1 MDVFKPILQ
10 RIEVK
15 SMFGAL
21 LHIKNYKLFVVNMM
35 LLGMG
40 IAITVPYLILFA
52 TNELGM
58 TSSQYGLLLA
68 LAAIS
73 QFIMNTIVARFSDTH
88 DINRKLIIVCALFMG
103 AVSFSI
109 YFYIHE
115 IWLFIAIYAIF
126 QGCFAPAMPQMYAS
140 ARESINAS
148 ASRDRAKFA
157 NAVLRSMFSFG
168 FLFGPLI
175 GALLLQMN
183 GYSGLFAGTIS
194 IILFTLILQVF
205 FFKDI
210 KTKKSV
216 SDVTHVE
223 AEAPNMLRDKRLFVP
238 FAAFI
243 LLHIGQWMYTLNM
256 PLFVTKYL
264 KEPEGYVGGLAS
276 LCAGLEVPFMVL
288 LGVLSAKLATRTLL
302 MLGGLFGGLFYFS
315 IGVFDSLVIMFV
327 GQVFLAIFL
336 AILLGLG
343 ISYFQDILPDFPGY
357 ASTLFANA
365 MVIGQLCGNLLGGI
379 MSQWVGLG
387 NVFFVSALSI
397 FIGMVLIFFTKD
409 QKFTEESTV
418 N

>member
-1 MDVFKPILQ
+1 
-10 RIEVK
+10 
-15 SMFGAL
+15 MFSAL

-40 IAITVPYLILFA
+40 ISITVPYLILFA
-52 TNELGM
+52 TNDLGM
-58 TSSQYGLLLA
+58 TSTQYGLLLA

-88 DINRKLIIVCALFMG
+88 NINRKVIIITALLMG

-115 IWLFIAIYAIF
+115 VWIFIVMYAVF
-126 QGCFAPAMPQMYAS
+126 QGFFAPAMPQMYAS
-140 ARESINAS
+140 ARESINVS

-175 GALLLQMN
+175 GALLLGVN
-183 GYSGLFAGTIS
+183 GYAGLFTGTVT
-194 IILFTLILQVF
+194 IILFTLMLQVF

-210 KTKKSV
+210 KTKQTTT
-216 SDVTHVE
+216 DVNHIE
-223 AEAPNMLRDKRLFVP
+223 AKAPNMLHDKALFVP
-238 FAAFI
+238 FLAFI

-264 KEPEGYVGGLAS
+264 NEAEGYVGGLAS
-276 LCAGLEVPFMVL
+276 LCAGLEVPFMVV
-288 LGVLSAKLATRTLL
+288 LGILSAKLTTRVLL
-302 MLGGLFGGLFYFS
+302 MLGGLLGGLFYFS
-315 IGVFDSLVIMFV
+315 IGVFESLVMMFV
-327 GQVFLAIFL
+327 GQVFLAVFL

-379 MSQWVGLG
+379 MSHWVGLG
-387 NVFFVSALSI
+387 NVFFVSATAI
-397 FIGMVLIFFTKD
+397 FLGMILIYFTKD
-409 QKFTEESTV
+409 QKFTEESME
-418 N
+418 

>member
-1 MDVFKPILQ
+1 
-10 RIEVK
+10 
-15 SMFGAL
+15 MFSAL

-40 IAITVPYLILFA
+40 ISITVPYLVLFA
-52 TNELGM
+52 TNDLGM
-58 TSSQYGLLLA
+58 TSTQYGLLLA

-88 DINRKLIIVCALFMG
+88 NINRKVIIITALLMG
-103 AVSFSI
+103 AFSFSI

-115 IWLFIAIYAIF
+115 VWIFIVMYAVF
-126 QGCFAPAMPQMYAS
+126 QGFFAPAMPQMYAS
-140 ARESINAS
+140 ARESINVS

-175 GALLLQMN
+175 GALLLGVN
-183 GYSGLFAGTIS
+183 GYAGLFTGTVT
-194 IILFTLILQVF
+194 IILFTLMLQVF

-210 KTKKSV
+210 KTKQTTT
-216 SDVTHVE
+216 DVNHIE
-223 AEAPNMLRDKRLFVP
+223 AKAPNMLHDKALFVP
-238 FAAFI
+238 FLAFI

-264 KEPEGYVGGLAS
+264 NEAEGYVGGLAS
-276 LCAGLEVPFMVL
+276 LCAGLEVPFMVV
-288 LGVLSAKLATRTLL
+288 LGILSAKLTTRVLL

-315 IGVFDSLVIMFV
+315 IGVFENLVMMFV

-379 MSQWVGLG
+379 MSHWVGLG
-387 NVFFVSALSI
+387 NVFFVSATAI
-397 FIGMVLIFFTKD
+397 FLGMILIYFTKD
-409 QKFTEESTV
+409 QKFTEESME
-418 N
+418 

>member
-1 MDVFKPILQ
+1 
-10 RIEVK
+10 
-15 SMFGAL
+15 MFSAL

-40 IAITVPYLILFA
+40 ISITVPYLVLFA
-52 TNELGM
+52 TNDLGM
-58 TSSQYGLLLA
+58 TSKQYGLLLA

-88 DINRKLIIVCALFMG
+88 NINRKVIIITALLMG

-115 IWLFIAIYAIF
+115 VWIFIVMYAVF
-126 QGCFAPAMPQMYAS
+126 QGFFAPAMPQMYAS
-140 ARESINAS
+140 ARESINVS

-175 GALLLQMN
+175 GALLLGVN
-183 GYSGLFAGTIS
+183 GYAGLFTGTVT
-194 IILFTLILQVF
+194 IILFTLMLQVF

-210 KTKKSV
+210 KTKQTTT
-216 SDVTHVE
+216 DVNHIE
-223 AEAPNMLRDKRLFVP
+223 AKAPNMLHDKALFVP
-238 FAAFI
+238 FLAFI

-264 KEPEGYVGGLAS
+264 NEAEGYVGGLAS
-276 LCAGLEVPFMVL
+276 LCAGLEVPFMVV
-288 LGVLSAKLATRTLL
+288 LGILSAKLTTRVLL

-315 IGVFDSLVIMFV
+315 IGVFENLVMMFV

-379 MSQWVGLG
+379 MSHWVGLG
-387 NVFFVSALSI
+387 NVFFVSATAI
-397 FIGMVLIFFTKD
+397 FLGMILIYFTKD
-409 QKFTEESTV
+409 QKFTEESME
-418 N
+418 

>member
-1 MDVFKPILQ
+1 
-10 RIEVK
+10 
-15 SMFGAL
+15 MFSAL

-40 IAITVPYLILFA
+40 ISITVPYLVLFA
-52 TNELGM
+52 TNDLGM
-58 TSSQYGLLLA
+58 TSTQYGLLLA

-88 DINRKLIIVCALFMG
+88 NINRKVIIITALLMG

-115 IWLFIAIYAIF
+115 VWIFIVMYAVF
-126 QGCFAPAMPQMYAS
+126 QGFFAPAMPQMYAS
-140 ARESINAS
+140 ARESINVS

-175 GALLLQMN
+175 GALLLGVN
-183 GYSGLFAGTIS
+183 GYAGLFTGTVT
-194 IILFTLILQVF
+194 IILFTLMLQVF

-210 KTKKSV
+210 KTKQTTT
-216 SDVTHVE
+216 DVNHIE
-223 AEAPNMLRDKRLFVP
+223 AKAPNMLHDKALIVP
-238 FAAFI
+238 FLAFI

-264 KEPEGYVGGLAS
+264 NEAEGYVGGLAS
-276 LCAGLEVPFMVL
+276 LCAGLEVPFMVV
-288 LGVLSAKLATRTLL
+288 LGILSAKLTTRVLL

-315 IGVFDSLVIMFV
+315 IGVFENLAMMFV

-379 MSQWVGLG
+379 MSHWVGLG
-387 NVFFVSALSI
+387 NVFFVSATAI
-397 FIGMVLIFFTKD
+397 FLGMILIYFTKD
-409 QKFTEESTV
+409 QKFTEESME
-418 N
+418 